1 MRLILVNQNSSL
13 ESFWEALKGVMV
25 TRNDIRILTSLCTT
39 LVFAGSLTAADAGT
53 GAESGAARELPTTV
67 VSAPRFMEVDMEI
80 ASRVQLIDATA
91 IAESGATNLVKLLRQ
106 EANLHFT
113 STSGN
118 SAQSQISMGGFGENS
133 GQRVLVVLDGH
144 RLNTADLGQIN
155 WLSIPLGL
163 VESVEVIRGG
173 QSALYGNNAVGGVI
187 KINTR
192 RPTEEII
199 GQAQASVGSF
209 DSYNGRLAL
218 TGSEGALGFC
228 VHAEHDETD
237 GYRENS
243 QYEADGAG
251 LKLNWTGSDWFEA
264 YLSLSG
270 VDSDYGLPGPLT
282 RSEFEN
288 DPSISKEF
296 DNIGKEEVVYYR
308 AGAGFCLTDSLS
320 FGIDGG
326 FTDREVYA
334 IYYDYAGPVPAFP
347 FELTSEY
354 RILSISP
361 NITYSTGGLTA
372 VFGLDYYDDEID
384 IATTFGDSEFSRET
398 YAGFG
403 SASYSLDEDWILSAT
418 FRYEEAATDGINGGT
433 NLGEVEDDQYAWSL
447 GLVKQFERSGRLYG
461 SVRRFYRYP
470 ATDEIL
476 LFFPMLSFN
485 PALRAENGHEA
496 ELGADWVLN
505 NVQVG
510 GRIYRQWMQDEIIYA
525 NFNNLNLK
533 ETRRLGADLYINWQ
547 ITDTVS
553 ARLDYSWI
561 DAQIGSDGFDG
572 SEVPLVPEHKLR
584 ASVEWLPSEPIRILL
599 GASYT
604 DDVYVGGDF
613 ANGSDEL
620 DGYVLF
626 DMSARYALT
635 EDIDLFATVDNLF
648 DKEYVSTAFGPDALY
663 PGVGRSGRIG
673 LLWKF

>member
-1 MRLILVNQNSSL
+1 
-13 ESFWEALKGVMV
+13 MV

-91 IAESGATNLVKLLRQ
+91 IAESGATNLVELLRQ

-199 GQAQASVGSF
+199 GQAQASVGSS

-251 LKLNWTGSDWFEA
+251 LKLDW
-264 YLSLSG
+264 SG
-270 VDSDYGLPGPLT
+270 VEWLSAYGSVSGVSSEYGLPASLT
-282 RSEFEN
+282 MAQLQADRKQSSSPNDTGEEDAYFIRGGIALCTEN
-288 DPSISKEF
+288 DVSFALDSGYTDKEILS
-296 DNIGKEEVVYYR
+296 DY
-308 AGAGFCLTDSLS
+308 LS
-320 FGIDGG
+320 FGS
-326 FTDREVYA
+326 
-334 IYYDYAGPVPAFP
+334 
-347 FELTSEY
+347 TSKQEY
-354 RILSISP
+354 EIFSMTPKLI
-361 NITYSTGGLTA
+361 YSTDTFTGVLG
-372 VFGLDYYDDEID
+372 VDYYDDQVDGLSEGFG
-384 IATTFGDSEFSRET
+384 TTRYAFHRET

-403 SASYSLDEDWILSAT
+403 SFKLDLGTEWILSGS
-418 FRYEEAATDGINGGT
+418 FRAESAQTYGSTQGVKSQDIN
-433 NLGEVEDDQYAWSL
+433 DDEYAWSL
-447 GLVKQFERSGRLYG
+447 GLIRLFEGNRRVYA

-470 ATDEIL
+470 ATDEIITV
-476 LFFPMLSFN
+476 FFTPVPVINFN
-485 PALRAENGHEA
+485 LEPEWGHEV
-496 ELGADWVLN
+496 ELGADWLLGDLTI
-505 NVQVG
+505 G
-510 GRIYRQWMQDEIIYA
+510 GRIYHQWMRDEV
-525 NFNNLNLK
+525 F
-533 ETRRLGADLYINWQ
+533 
-547 ITDTVS
+547 
-553 ARLDYSWI
+553 LDYGTFQSFNLSRTSRTGIDLDMSYKFSDSFNASLNYSWVNAEL
-561 DAQIGSDGFDG
+561 DSGAFEG
-572 SEVPLVPEHKLR
+572 SEVPLVPEHKARVALNYQPR
-584 ASVEWLPSEPIRILL
+584 SQLTTSI
-599 GASYT
+599 GATYT
-604 DDVYVGGDF
+604 NGVFIGGDYDNTKS
-613 ANGSDEL
+613 AL
-620 DGYVLF
+620 DSYVLM
-626 DMSARYALT
+626 DLNLRYALNPNV
-635 EDIDLFATVDNLF
+635 ELFATVDNLL
-648 DKEYVSTAFGPDALY
+648 DKEYTSFGFSGFFNDGFY
-663 PGVGRSGRIG
+663 PGVGRSAKIG
-673 LLWKF
+673 VTVRF